1 MSNEG
6 RIDVRIRAVPLQ
18 PHAFFFGGF
27 DIQMCRTLE
36 VMREFGLDA
45 KPLDFWN
52 RDDPFDILH
61 IWGLHSTHEN
71 LVRAA
76 KKNNKSVVIT
86 PLLPDLT
93 LRGWCGHAVRTLQG
107 RRWPLW
113 NILRHTDRLLVVN
126 DLQVESAVKMF
137 RYPRNQVEIIPT
149 IVDSEFFSD
158 GTEEPVDDLRNYIV
172 CAGNIWPRKNQ
183 VRLAQAAIQAD
194 IPMVFVGNVM
204 GGEAAYTAEFEALVR
219 TCPSLR
225 WHKWV
230 SLPDLRRIFRNA
242 NGVALPSFMETQPAS
257 GLEAGALRKPLLLG
271 RRPYA
276 RQSFFQNAY
285 LADPTSL
292 DDIAR
297 GLRRLRDTPEAHIPR
312 QDMVQQCRPEIVGR
326 NLKRIFS
333 SL

>member
-1 MSNEG
+1 MG
-6 RIDVRIRAVPLQ
+6 
-18 PHAFFFGGF
+18 
-27 DIQMCRTLE
+27 RTLE

-52 RDDPFDILH
+52 REDRFDALH
-61 IWGLHSTHEN
+61 VWGLHSMHEN

-76 KKNNKSVVIT
+76 KKNGKSVVIT

-107 RRWPLW
+107 RRWTLLS
-113 NILRHTDRLLVVN
+113 ILRHTDRLLVVN

-149 IVDSEFFSD
+149 IVDSEFFLD
-158 GTEEPVDDLRNYIV
+158 VTEDPVDDLRNYIV

-183 VRLAQAAIQAD
+183 VRLAKAAIQAK
-194 IPMVFVGNVM
+194 IPVVFVGNVM

-219 TCPSLR
+219 TSPSLR

-257 GLEAGALRKPLLLG
+257 GLEAGALQKPLLLG

-276 RQSFFQNAY
+276 RQSFFHNAY

-297 GLRRLRDTPEAHIPR
+297 GLRSLRDTPEAHIPR
-312 QDMVQQCRPEIVGR
+312 RDTVQQCRPEIVGR
-326 NLKRIFS
+326 NLKRVFS